1 MNPEIMEL
9 LQEGVTVITPTRHLA
24 RTIRE
29 HYTRLQMQNGAR
41 SWHSAEVLDIDSWYR
56 CCRDTLLPHLPE
68 RPLLLNAAQEHNL
81 WLRIVRQSAVARRLL
96 HVSGAARQARESYR
110 QCKAWRIPIFADD
123 IYLNN
128 DAFHFRQWVHDYERE
143 LSANGWIDS
152 AGLPEHLMA
161 ALASGHMLADAGIAF
176 YGFDH
181 WPPVQQTLFDAL
193 RTTHPG
199 VVQTTPADR
208 NNRCRLFTAADFQH
222 EIRTAARWAR
232 QCIEQ
237 APDQRIGIIVPD
249 PGRCRDEVE
258 SIFNRQFAAESFFK
272 SSATHPPFTIAQGR
286 PLAEYP
292 LIDTAMRVLSL
303 LRQEINLEHLG
314 GLLLSPYLGGYEEES
329 ARRALLDARIRR
341 QGEQIFETK
350 RLLSLLGK
358 WRTEYGGVR
367 LCVQLQAL
375 LERIQQLPR
384 QLDAGH
390 WVVEFMNC
398 LQLPGWPGDRAL
410 DSDEHQTLA
419 AWKQALDTFLSL
431 DRVLPAM
438 DAPSAL
444 SRLAGIL
451 ADTGFQPEA
460 AGVPIHIMG
469 PEGAAGEAFDRLW
482 ICGLDDQNWP
492 PPAAPLAFVPITVQ
506 RQAGIPRATAA
517 TQLAYAAEL
526 LDGLVRSAADVV
538 LSHAGADRD
547 QVLRPSPLLA
557 SFTAEP
563 WTPGPGVDDE
573 DYYEQLT
580 GIALTESFT
589 DIQGPPLATG
599 QIHSGGSSLFRDQA
613 QCPFRAFAR
622 HRLGADSLESVD
634 IGLNARERGA
644 LVHRVLQTIWNRL
657 GSHAALRDTDAQ
669 QLREQIVEAVEAAIR
684 ELEKYQP
691 ATLSGRFRDLE
702 ARRLVKQA
710 ENWLHIELGRAP
722 FTVVSTE
729 ASVQTVFSGLDLRL
743 RLDRMDRLEDG
754 RLVIID
760 YKTGRFSPADWE
772 GERPADPQLPLYA
785 VTADGDIAALVF
797 AGITPGDMRFAGLE
811 RDEGLLPG
819 NGVRLDLDWPGR
831 VQGWRSALEQLGAEY
846 LDGRAV
852 VMPRDAQSCRYCD
865 LHAFCRI
872 DERTGDAIAG
882 DEDEPDRS

>member
-1 MNPEIMEL
+1 MEL
-9 LQEGVTVITPTRHLA
+9 LEQGVTVITPTRHLA

-29 HYTRLQMQNGAR
+29 QHTKLRLHEGAR
-41 SWHSAEVLDIDSWYR
+41 SWRSAEVLDIDSWYR
-56 CCRDTLLPHLPE
+56 RCRDTLLPHLPE
-68 RPLLLNAAQEHNL
+68 RPLLLNAVQEHSL
-81 WLRIVRQSAVARRLL
+81 WLHVVRRSAVARRLL
-96 HVSGAARQARESYR
+96 HVSGAARQARKSYR

-143 LSANGWIDS
+143 LSDKGWIDS

-161 ALASGHMLADAGIAF
+161 ALASGHMLAESGIAF
-176 YGFDH
+176 YGFDFQ
-181 WPPVQQTLFDAL
+181 PPIQQQLFDAL
-193 RTTHPG
+193 KTTHPG

-222 EIRTAARWAR
+222 EIRMAARWAR
-232 QCIEQ
+232 YCIEQ
-237 APDQRIGIIVPD
+237 APGDRIGIIVPD

-258 SIFNRQFAAESFFK
+258 SIFNRQFAAETFFA
-272 SSATHPPFTIAQGR
+272 SSATQPPFTIARGR

-303 LRQEINLEHLG
+303 LRQEISLEHLG

-341 QGEQIFETK
+341 QGEQIFEPK

-398 LQLPGWPGDRAL
+398 LQLPGWPGDRPL
-410 DSDEHQTLA
+410 DSDEHQTLS
-419 AWKQALDTFLSL
+419 AWKQALDTFVSL
-431 DRVLPAM
+431 DRVLPGM
-438 DAPSAL
+438 DAQAAL
-444 SRLAGIL
+444 SRLASIL

-506 RQAGIPRATAA
+506 RQACIPRATAA
-517 TQLAYAAEL
+517 TQLATAAEL

-538 LSHAGADRD
+538 LSHAEADRD

-557 SFTAEP
+557 AIAAAPWAPEP
-563 WTPGPGVDDE
+563 GMDVE
-573 DYYEQLT
+573 EYYGQLT
-580 GIALTESFT
+580 GIAVTERFT
-589 DIQGPPLATG
+589 DIQGPPPATG
-599 QIHSGGSSLFRDQA
+599 QAHSGGSSLFRDQA

-622 HRLGADSLESVD
+622 HRLGADTLESVD
-634 IGLNARERGA
+634 IGLDARERGA

-669 QLREQIVEAVEAAIR
+669 DLREQIGEAVEAAIR
-684 ELEKYQP
+684 EVEQHQP
-691 ATLSGRFRDLE
+691 ATLSGRFRELE
-702 ARRLVKQA
+702 ARRLVKLA
-710 ENWLHIELGRAP
+710 EIWLQLELGRAP
-722 FTVVSTE
+722 FTVLATE
-729 ASVQTVFSGLDLRL
+729 ESVETRFSGLDLRM
-743 RLDRMDRLEDG
+743 RLDRLDRLEDG
-754 RLVIID
+754 RLIIID

-811 RDEGLLPG
+811 REEGLLPG
-819 NGVRLDLDWPGR
+819 NGVRLEPDWPGHVR
-831 VQGWRSALEQLGAEY
+831 GWRGALEQLGAEY

-872 DERTGDAIAG
+872 DERTADAVAG
-882 DEDEPDRS
+882 DEDEPDRA